1 MMQKGEA
8 LGKLQ
13 TALGEVVIAPDK
25 KRQLFELYQKINK
38 DPNAQV
44 NSIDEAE
51 VNKLCRK

>member
-38 DPNAQV
+38 DPNTQV